1 MFFFAHAICVKEEKH
16 MTILENWQKWTSF
29 LGQNVMRA
37 ESSGMSTKMIQS
49 AAVQI
54 GEYLATNV
62 DPKNEQERVLSDL
75 WSVASEDEKHAL
87 ANCVIKLVQDK
98 HVQ

>member
-1 MFFFAHAICVKEEKH
+1 
-16 MTILENWQKWTSF
+16 MTILENWHKWTSF

-37 ESSGMSTKMIQS
+37 ESSGVPSQMIQQ

-75 WSVASEDEKHAL
+75 WGVASEEEKQAL
-87 ANCVIKLVQDK
+87 ANCVIKLVENK
-98 HVQ
+98 PVQ